1 MTKIINNPGLIGVL
15 LFIGATLIV
24 SAETSKSAGLE
35 KHNSGESKQKY
46 YFTAYLDD
54 DPIGYHYFD
63 VTATKNNKTRI
74 VSEAR
79 FDIEFLFITVYSYS
93 HKNTELWNNNCLF
106 SMDAVTDDNGDDLK
120 VVITS
125 EQSGVKVETNNST
138 MTADACIRSFAYWNP
153 DLIKYNQ
160 LINSQ
165 TGEIIDI
172 EYSYMGSE
180 IIQVKNHSISADRIQ
195 LKGKD
200 KQGVDIEIDLWYS
213 DNKQWLALR
222 SRLEN
227 GSYLHYKLSE
237 RKI

>member
-1 MTKIINNPGLIGVL
+1 MNKIINIPAITGVL
-15 LFIGATLIV
+15 LFIGSTLLV
-24 SAETSKSAGLE
+24 SAETSESAGVE
-35 KHNSGESKQKY
+35 KYNSGGSKQKY

-54 DPIGYHYFD
+54 DPIGYHFFD
-63 VTATKNNKTRI
+63 VTTTKNKNTRVI
-74 VSEAR
+74 SEAK
-79 FDIEFLFITVYSYS
+79 FDIEFLFITVYSYR
-93 HKNTELWNNNCLF
+93 HKNTELWDNNCLY

-125 EQSGVKVETNNST
+125 EQNGVKIETKNNT
-138 MTADACIRSFAYWNP
+138 MIAESCVRSFAYWNP

-172 EYSYMGSE
+172 DYSYMGSE